1 MQYQT
6 FPGVRGGSKSEE
18 KLIALRL
25 PELTNKR
32 FLDIGCNEGFF
43 CGYALFDGATEV
55 VGIDYS
61 QEAISRAKLRFP
73 QAQFHCQ
80 SWETLPEGKFDVIT
94 FLSAI
99 HYADD
104 QEALIHRLMEQL
116 TPDGV
121 LVLEL
126 SIAPG
131 GKDDFI
137 QVKRAIDERLF
148 PTRIKLASMLQNYAW
163 KVTGHS
169 VNQDG
174 DPLQRYVV
182 HIRHYRPYAYL
193 LLGKPGTGKTT
204 ITRRL
209 FAENNV
215 KNISGDQHY
224 YRIMHKKLSCH
235 PAIQAILDQQ
245 NNGQSVN
252 YGEVTKQICQANLLD
267 ELVSCWIEQA
277 GFTDF
282 ALDTYL
288 PESEH
293 AKVAQLF
300 YDAGYFPVQ
309 LSWSQAESLGIPA
322 KQPSKAEA
330 YRNFLMDQPL
340 ADDAKVAQVTS
351 LIDSQWLGRLRWHLD
366 SPAKN
371 QLLGTNNK
379 LRISGWAGWV
389 DDTNQP
395 LSLLVQVGLEQYQ
408 VPFSRQRP
416 DVAQSLFPMG
426 QYPSLFWEQHQCGFA
441 GYIPLPDDNTPIILS
456 LLCDEQVIPLA
467 LINWQEAKSV
477 SLSKEVQAIK
487 SKSLLLGLKGKV
499 TQKLNRVLKSS

>member
-6 FPGVRGGSKSEE
+6 FPGVRGGSKSEK

-25 PELTNKR
+25 PDLTNKR

-43 CGYALFDGATEV
+43 CGYALFDGAKEV

-104 QEALIHRLMEQL
+104 QEALIHRLMEKL
-116 TPDGV
+116 NPDGV

-215 KNISGDQHY
+215 KTLSGDKCY
-224 YRIMHKKLSCH
+224 YHIMHKKQSCH
-235 PAIQAILDQQ
+235 PAIQAIVDEKSK
-245 NNGQSVN
+245 GSSVN
-252 YGEVTKQICQANLLD
+252 YSEFTKQICKENLLD
-267 ELVSCWIEQA
+267 ELVKLWVEQA

-288 PESEH
+288 PEREH
-293 AKVAQLF
+293 GKVAQQF
-300 YDAGYFPVQ
+300 YDAGYFPIQ
-309 LSWSQAESLGIPA
+309 LNWPKAEMLGTP
-322 KQPSKAEA
+322 QQNPEKAEA
-330 YRNFLMDQPL
+330 YRNFLMEQPL
-340 ADDAKVAQVTS
+340 GDNAKVAQVTS
-351 LIDSQWLGRLRWHLD
+351 LLDSKWLGRLRWHLD

-395 LSLLVQVGLEQYQ
+395 LSLLVQVGLEQHQ
-408 VPFSRQRP
+408 VPFNRQRP
-416 DVAQSLFPMG
+416 DVVQSLFSNS
-426 QYPSLFWEQHQCGFA
+426 QYPSLFWDQHQCGFA
-441 GYIPLPDDNTPIILS
+441 GYILLPDENTPIILS
-456 LLCDEQVIPLA
+456 LRCNEQVIPLA
-467 LINWQEAKSV
+467 LINWQEAKSISQFKV
-477 SLSKEVQAIK
+477 KAIK
-487 SKSLLLGLKGKV
+487 SKSLLLGFKGKV
-499 TQKLNRVLKSS
+499 TQKLNRVLKSL

>member
-1 MQYQT
+1 MEYQI
-6 FPGVRGGSKSEE
+6 FPWGYRVSILEE

-43 CGYALFDGATEV
+43 CGYALFDGAKEV

-104 QEALIHRLMEQL
+104 QEALIHRLMEKL
-116 TPDGV
+116 NPDGV

-137 QVKRAIDERLF
+137 QVKRAIDERWF
-148 PTRIKLASMLQNYAW
+148 PSRIKLASMLEDYAW

-174 DPLQRYVV
+174 DPLQRHVV
-182 HIRHYRPYAYL
+182 HVRHYRPYVYL

-209 FAENNV
+209 FAETNV
-215 KNISGDQHY
+215 KTISGDQHY

-235 PAIQAILDQQ
+235 PAIQAILDEK

-267 ELVSCWIEQA
+267 ELVKFWVDQA

-282 ALDTYL
+282 ALDSYL
-288 PESEH
+288 PEGEH

-300 YDAGYFPVQ
+300 YDAGYFPIQ
-309 LSWSQAESLGIPA
+309 LNWPKAEVLGTP
-322 KQPSKAEA
+322 QQNPEKAEA
-330 YRNFLMDQPL
+330 YRDFLMQQPL
-340 ADDAKVAQVTS
+340 ADNAKVAHATS
-351 LIDSQWLGRLRWHLD
+351 LLDSKWLGRLRWHLD

-371 QLLGTNNK
+371 QLLGSNNT
-379 LRISGWAGWV
+379 LRVSGWAGWL

-395 LSLLVQVGLEQYQ
+395 LSLLVQVGVEQHQ

-416 DVAQSLFPMG
+416 DVAQSLFPNG
-426 QYPSLFWEQHQCGFA
+426 QYPSLFWQQHQCGFS
-441 GYIPLPDDNTPIILS
+441 GYIPVSDDHTPIILS

-467 LINWQEAKSV
+467 VINWQEAQSV
-477 SLSKEVQAIK
+477 SLVERQALN
-487 SKSLLLGLKGKV
+487 SKSRLIDFKGKI
-499 TQKLNRVLKSS
+499 TQKLNRVLRLS